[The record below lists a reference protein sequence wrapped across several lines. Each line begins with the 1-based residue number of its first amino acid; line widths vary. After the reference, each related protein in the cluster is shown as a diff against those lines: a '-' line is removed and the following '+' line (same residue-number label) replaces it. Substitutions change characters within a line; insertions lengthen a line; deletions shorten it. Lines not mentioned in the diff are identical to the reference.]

1 MTAQASDLGRVAARG
16 SGVTLA
22 AQAIRIALH
31 FLTIVALSRL
41 LSPADFGLVAL
52 VTAIVGVS
60 EVLRDLGLSMAAV
73 QAPTLTR
80 GQKSN
85 LFWINALSGLLF
97 ALVAFLLAGP
107 IASLFG
113 EAELYEITVWIS
125 LVFLINGLSAQ
136 FRAEI
141 NRKMRFLRLSAV
153 DVVSQAVALCVA
165 VWLAASGFGYWALV
179 AQLLLY
185 SAGGLL
191 LSMLFA
197 GWFPGL
203 PTRRE
208 QMWPLVRFGI
218 GLTGTQAIAY
228 AVRSVDTIALGIAWN
243 PTVTGLYNRAYQL
256 VAAPF
261 AQIAAPL
268 TRVAVP
274 VLARAWSRRPE
285 TFEDYLSRAQLVGCY
300 VLGPA
305 YLAIAGL
312 GESVI
317 GVALGPGWSAAVPI
331 LQVLCIGGL
340 FRTLTQIS
348 YWAYLARG
356 ETGKQLR
363 IYAWFQPLVVVSVL
377 AGLPWGALGVA
388 VGSSVGLVFYWV
400 ISLVAVGRNLSINGV
415 ALLRQGIR
423 SVALAAAP
431 VGALCLAS
439 SLLLS
444 GLLLP
449 IVVGLGLSTAYF
461 AVLYLISPRYR
472 ADLRILLTFIKK
484 GIQR

>member
-153 DVVSQAVALCVA
+153 DVVSQAVARCV
-165 VWLAASGFGYWALV
+165 WPSGW
-179 AQLLLY
+179 
-185 SAGGLL
+185 
-191 LSMLFA
+191 
-197 GWFPGL
+197 
-203 PTRRE
+203 
-208 QMWPLVRFGI
+208 
-218 GLTGTQAIAY
+218 
-228 AVRSVDTIALGIAWN
+228 
-243 PTVTGLYNRAYQL
+243 
-256 VAAPF
+256 
-261 AQIAAPL
+261 
-268 TRVAVP
+268 
-274 VLARAWSRRPE
+274 RRPALA
-285 TFEDYLSRAQLVGCY
+285 TGRWWRSCCCIRQAACCSQCCSR
-300 VLGPA
+300 
-305 YLAIAGL
+305 
-312 GESVI
+312 
-317 GVALGPGWSAAVPI
+317 
-331 LQVLCIGGL
+331 
-340 FRTLTQIS
+340 
-348 YWAYLARG
+348 
-356 ETGKQLR
+356 
-363 IYAWFQPLVVVSVL
+363 
-377 AGLPWGALGVA
+377 
-388 VGSSVGLVFYWV
+388 VGSPGCRP
-400 ISLVAVGRNLSINGV
+400 VASRCGHWSD
-415 ALLRQGIR
+415 
-423 SVALAAAP
+423 S
-431 VGALCLAS
+431 AS
-439 SLLLS
+439 
-444 GLLLP
+444 
-449 IVVGLGLSTAYF
+449 A
-461 AVLYLISPRYR
+461 
-472 ADLRILLTFIKK
+472 
-484 GIQR
+484 